1 MKKFTALLLT
11 LVMILPLGVNSYA
24 NDAEQTQNPE
34 IGSYSDDVEQP
45 QNPEVGSYT
54 DDVEQP
60 QNPYVET
67 YLKALEAEPTAAAE
81 ETEWEHNDT
90 IQFLNDYYER
100 DCALAEALDG
110 VADIDLSLIT
120 SSIDRED
127 KNASMNELIDVYD
140 SLDAECQR
148 LVYGYFMQY
157 ASDFGDARAI
167 EFCEEL
173 REEVGARNRGLT
185 AKSQDSI
192 STQSDNFKEH
202 LFSISGTHKFPS

>member
-45 QNPEVGSYT
+45 QNP
-54 DDVEQP
+54 
-60 QNPYVET
+60 YVET
-67 YLKALEAEPTAAAE
+67 YLKALEAEPTVAAE
-81 ETEWEHNDT
+81 ETEWEHNN

-120 SSIDRED
+120 SIDRED

-167 EFCEEL
+167 EFCEKL
-173 REEVGARNRGLT
+173 REEVGARNRALK
-185 AKSQDSI
+185 AKTQDSI